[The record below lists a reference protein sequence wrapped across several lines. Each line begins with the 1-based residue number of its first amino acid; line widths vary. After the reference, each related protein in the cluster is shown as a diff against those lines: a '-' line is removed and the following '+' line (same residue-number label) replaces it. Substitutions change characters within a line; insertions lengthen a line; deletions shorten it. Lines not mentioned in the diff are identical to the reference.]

1 MRRALVVVLA
11 ALAVLFEGTGSG
23 LAVSGKG
30 PLRTLVDA
38 ERGFARRASD
48 ASTREAFAENLGPGA
63 VVFRPGATNHH
74 EWAKARPEWGTK
86 GLLTWDPSFGRTS
99 TSGDFG
105 YTTGP
110 AQFRTTRDLKAEPV
124 YWGYFVSVWS
134 REGGGPWRVL
144 LDIGTSTPKP
154 DQPVARFEPIPSMER
169 LPVPALADRR
179 AGLEK
184 LIRAEEALG
193 AAVVEKGITKAY
205 LEALAESG
213 RVHRDEH
220 VPMIGREP
228 GVSVLDS
235 RRTAVTWKVVEAK
248 VASSAD
254 LGYAYGTG
262 EAKRS
267 DGTVEK
273 FSFLRIW
280 EPDRKQV
287 WRIVLD
293 VENPIP
299 EEK

>member
-11 ALAVLFEGTGSG
+11 AIAVLVEGAGSG
-23 LAVSGKG
+23 MAVSGKG

-38 ERGFARRASD
+38 ERAFAQRASA
-48 ASTREAFAENLGPGA
+48 ASTREAFAENLAPEA
-63 VVFRPGATNHH
+63 VVFRPGVTKHH
-74 EWAKARPEWGTK
+74 EWAKSHPEWGTK

-99 TSGDFG
+99 TSGDLG

-110 AQFRTTRDLKAEPV
+110 AQYRTTRDIGAEPV

-134 REGGGPWRVL
+134 REGGGPWRVQV
-144 LDIGTSTPKP
+144 DMGTSTPKP
-154 DQPVARFEPIPSMER
+154 DHPIARFEPIPAMER
-169 LPVPALADRR
+169 LPVPELADRN

-184 LIRAEEALG
+184 LKRAEAALS
-193 AAVVEKGITKAY
+193 AAVASKGLKAAY
-205 LEALAESG
+205 TDALAESG

-220 VPMIGREP
+220 ELAIGREP
-228 GVSVLDS
+228 GVSLLDS
-235 RRTAVTWKVVEAK
+235 RRTAVTWNVVEAK

-262 EAKRS
+262 EAKLS

-280 EPDRKQV
+280 EPDGKKA
-287 WRIVLD
+287 WKIVLD
-293 VENPIP
+293 IENPIP
-299 EEK
+299 AEK